1 MSDDLVQLR
10 ERTMNKRKH
19 LRETLNNYRTHEQIT
34 SLVAAREEERRK
46 IARELHDSVGQEL
59 TVLAFEIDRVLD
71 HFRGLTDNTAIRD
84 ACDTLQHSYERVR
97 ALTTQVAHLSHL
109 LHPTTLQE
117 AGLRSA
123 LKRLCTEVCTVTGV
137 QLDFKCPPVLP
148 QMSFDVSLCIYRIA
162 QEALHNV
169 SKHARASSI
178 NVALKKMPRAIDLRI
193 KDDGRGF
200 DPNDART
207 RKGLGLRSMA
217 ERARSLGG
225 QFLLTT
231 KLTEGTQVVVRLP
244 TRH

>member
-1 MSDDLVQLR
+1 MS
-10 ERTMNKRKH
+10 KRKH
-19 LRETLNNYRTHEQIT
+19 LPETLYNYSYHQQIT
-34 SLVAAREEERRK
+34 SLVVAREEERKK

-59 TVLAFEIDRVLD
+59 TVLTLEIDRVLG
-71 HFRGLTDNTAIRD
+71 HCRGLSDNTAIREV
-84 ACDTLQHSYERVR
+84 CETLQHSYERVR
-97 ALTTQVAHLSHL
+97 ALTTQVGHLSHL
-109 LHPTTLQE
+109 LHPSTLQQ

-123 LKRLCTEVCTVTGV
+123 LKRLCTEICTVTGAHV
-137 QLDFKCPPVLP
+137 DFSCPPVLP
-148 QMSFDVSLCIYRIA
+148 KMSFDVSLCIYRIA

-178 NVALKKMPRAIDLRI
+178 DVVVSKIPRAIDLRI

-207 RKGLGLRSMA
+207 REGLGLMSMA
-217 ERARSLGG
+217 ERARALGG

-231 KLTEGTQVVVRLP
+231 KLAEGTQIVARLP